1 MKRKSAIILVLA
13 VMLGITGYL
22 NFKAKNVETVSNPS
36 ESEYIPIGESVPV
49 SSKPENNIG
58 TDYFKKSQMDRETKR
73 AETTD
78 MLNDII
84 KSTDSG
90 AEAKA
95 SAEAKLIQI
104 AENISKESTAENLIK
119 AKGYSDVLVFIGE
132 GVVDVVVKADTLT
145 ASDTSRIRDIV
156 FEQTDNNN
164 IKIVA
169 VK

>member
-1 MKRKSAIILVLA
+1 MKRKSAVIIVLA

-22 NFKAKNVETVSNPS
+22 NFKGKSMETVSNS
-36 ESEYIPIGESVPV
+36 TENEYIPVGEAVPV
-49 SSKPENNIG
+49 SSTPEKETE
-58 TDYFKKSQMDRETKR
+58 TDYFKKSQIERETKR

-84 KSTDSG
+84 KSSDTG
-90 AEAKA
+90 AEAKTN
-95 SAEAKLIQI
+95 AEAKLIQI
-104 AENISKESTAENLIK
+104 AENITKESTAESLIR

-156 FEQTDNNN
+156 FEQTNNNN